1 MPESHDCSLPEGPR
15 TVQEMLNWPTRAM
28 AAVRDIGQFDTWLS
42 NLTDGL
48 IVGTHFSGLMTAELA
63 LEQVVHATA
72 DILQRSGQASE
83 AEQLYGRLLSAW
95 TCDQLQESR
104 DLALSWPKSRYWHN
118 AGGCCFG
125 SIFDSSSDSMLQKF
139 NYVDRARQEGRG
151 HNAVQNTQTY
161 MFRHVRE
168 IFEESVCFRH
178 RDFCKSL
185 GFAIGSINLGQCV

>member
-63 LEQVVHATA
+63 LEQLVHATA

-83 AEQLYGRLLSAW
+83 SEQLYGRLLSAW

-139 NYVDRARQEGRG
+139 NYVDRAREEGRG